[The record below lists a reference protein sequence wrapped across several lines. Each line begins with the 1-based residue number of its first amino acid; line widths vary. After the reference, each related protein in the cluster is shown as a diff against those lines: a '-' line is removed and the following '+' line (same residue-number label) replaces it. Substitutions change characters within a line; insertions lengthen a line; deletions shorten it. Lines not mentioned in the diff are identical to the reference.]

1 MRAAAWGISMESFYS
16 HVKKYMQEQC
26 MVRPGE
32 SVVAGVSGGADSLCL
47 FLVLLR
53 MAEELPFFLE
63 VVHVHHGLRESALGD
78 QQFVEELCRQ
88 KNVPCTVIKADAAA
102 DAIRW
107 GTGVEEA
114 GRRIRY
120 EAFGRACKEAEMRRG
135 TPCRIAVAHHRE
147 DQAETVLFH
156 LCRGTGLRGARG
168 MLPVSGRIIR
178 PLLQESRAA
187 IEAFLLQNKMTWR
200 EDETNR
206 DTSYTRNYLRAE
218 ILPRLEKGV
227 NPAAAR
233 RIAQFADTCA
243 EAERYIEAMTDEAFR
258 RCAWMKSGE
267 SVSDDA
273 GAVLFLPAFLKEDP
287 YIQGRIL
294 YRCLAGC
301 AGTRKDLASVHIEA
315 LRELCDPGEKRGQTG
330 SSDRPEAMREIRQ
343 GWTDRSLSMPGGI
356 TVCRTGEKLCFFN
369 QRRLQ
374 DRAVLEGDGRFPFSE
389 DNYSCRILV
398 FDGDMDAI
406 PRNQYTKWFD
416 YDRMEMFPVFRTRQ
430 PGDCM
435 TLLSG
440 GSQKESFTK
449 KLARVMLDAGIP
461 ARIRDHIVLPC
472 IGGEALWL
480 PGVRMGDRFR
490 VTPGTARVLEITCRP
505 AGTEE

>member
-1 MRAAAWGISMESFYS
+1 MDTFYQN
-16 HVKKYMQEQC
+16 VKKYMLDQG
-26 MVRPGE
+26 MIRPGE

-63 VVHVHHGLRESALGD
+63 VIHVHHGLRDSALGD
-78 QQFVEELCRQ
+78 QKFVEELCRQ
-88 KNVPCTVIKADAAA
+88 RKVPCTVIKADAAA
-102 DAIRW
+102 AAARW

-120 EAFGRACKEAEMRRG
+120 EAFEKACKEIKARRG
-135 TPCRIAVAHHRE
+135 TPCHIAVAHHRE

-178 PLLQESRAA
+178 PMLQESRAA
-187 IEAFLLQNKMTWR
+187 IENFLLQQGMTWR
-200 EDETNR
+200 EDETNS

-218 ILPRLEKGV
+218 IFPRLEKEI

-243 EAERYIEAMTDEAFR
+243 EAEKFIEKMTEEALC
-258 RCAWMKSGE
+258 RCSRIECGE
-267 SVSDDA
+267 SASNDA
-273 GAVLFLPAFLKEDP
+273 MAVIFLPDFLREDP

-294 YRCLAGC
+294 YRCLAAC
-301 AGTRKDLASVHIEA
+301 AGTRRDLSSVHIQA
-315 LRELCDPGEKRGQTG
+315 LRELCGSGEKGGRSG
-330 SSDRPEAMREIRQ
+330 SSDRLEGLTEISR
-343 GWTDRSLSMPGGI
+343 GWTDRSLSMPGGV
-356 TVCRTGEKLCFFN
+356 TVLRRGKRLFFLN
-369 QRRLQ
+369 QRHIQ
-374 DRAVLEGDGRFPFSE
+374 DGAGLPEEGGFPFSE
-389 DNYSCRILV
+389 ENYLCRILD

-406 PRNQYTKWFD
+406 PRNEYTKWFD

-435 TLLSG
+435 MLLSG
-440 GSQKESFTK
+440 GASQKSFTK

-461 ARIRDHIVLPC
+461 AGIRDRIVLPF
-472 IGGEALWL
+472 IGKEALWL

-490 VTPGTARVLEITCRP
+490 VTPRTSRVLEISFRP
-505 AGTEE
+505 GDKEQ